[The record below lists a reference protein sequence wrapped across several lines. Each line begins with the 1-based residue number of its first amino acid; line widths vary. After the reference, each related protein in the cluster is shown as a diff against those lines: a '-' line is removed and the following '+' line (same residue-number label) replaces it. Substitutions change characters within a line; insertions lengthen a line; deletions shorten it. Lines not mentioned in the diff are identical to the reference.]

1 MSPSP
6 RRPGPLIVIGVALAL
21 VVAAVV
27 VAIAGGDDVSPTA
40 VRVDG
45 TRTTS
50 ATLDPE
56 LDGFAQGDYF
66 ADIYQ
71 QQGLQFTGGPGSL
84 SARGTAQWLS
94 YRTQSQ
100 LAQRLLA
107 QRGTPLTDDAVD
119 EAEQNLADQGI
130 TAGMNRVAVDQLA
143 RFSASAEAL
152 IADLGS
158 YDEYRAAMRR
168 AARDASVHVD
178 PKYAR
183 WSEAQLAFCVPAG
196 CRLGG
201 QSVVPPE
208 QGTGG

>member
-1 MSPSP
+1 
-6 RRPGPLIVIGVALAL
+6 
-21 VVAAVV
+21 
-27 VAIAGGDDVSPTA
+27 
-40 VRVDG
+40 
-45 TRTTS
+45 
-50 ATLDPE
+50 
-56 LDGFAQGDYF
+56 
-66 ADIYQ
+66 
-71 QQGLQFTGGPGSL
+71 
-84 SARGTAQWLS
+84 
-94 YRTQSQ
+94 
-100 LAQRLLA
+100 
-107 QRGTPLTDDAVD
+107 
-119 EAEQNLADQGI
+119 
-130 TAGMNRVAVDQLA
+130 MNRVAVDQLA